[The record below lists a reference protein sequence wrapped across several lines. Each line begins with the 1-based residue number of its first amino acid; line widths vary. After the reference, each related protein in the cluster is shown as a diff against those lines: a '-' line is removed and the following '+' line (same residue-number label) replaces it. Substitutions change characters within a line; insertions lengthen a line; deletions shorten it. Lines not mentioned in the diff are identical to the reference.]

1 MKRSDIAALLAALV
15 PAIGLA
21 SGAPAPRAVLP
32 FIEDDYPKALEQA
45 RARHV
50 PIFLEAWAPW

>member
-1 MKRSDIAALLAALV
+1 MKRSFTAALFAALV

-21 SGAPAPRAVLP
+21 AGAPAPRAVLP

-45 RARHV
+45 RAKRV

>member
-1 MKRSDIAALLAALV
+1 MKRPFFAAFFAALAPAICLAA
-15 PAIGLA
+15 G
-21 SGAPAPRAVLP
+21 SPAPRAVLP

-45 RARHV
+45 RAKHV